1 MPLLALSPETLEG
14 VAMCGIVGLFL
25 KDKALEP
32 RLGDLLSDMLITM
45 TDRGPD
51 SAGIA
56 IYAGVDGKTAKV
68 TIQSADPE
76 SDFTGLAEDLTKAG
90 IDSEI
95 ELKSTH
101 AVISIAA
108 SKLPEIRAALAEIRP
123 NVRIMGSGESVEIF
137 KEVGLPKDVVQR
149 FGVRAMGGTHGIG
162 HTRMATESAVTT
174 LGAHPFSTG
183 ADQCLVHNGSLSNHN
198 NLRRELIRE
207 GMAFET
213 QNDSEVAAAYLTAEM
228 AKGKDLGQ
236 ALTGALDDLDG
247 FFTFVVG
254 TKTGFGVVRDP
265 IACKPAV
272 MAETDK
278 YVAFGS
284 EYRALV
290 NLPGIETARVWEP
303 EPATVYFWDHEK
315 AA

>member
-1 MPLLALSPETLEG
+1 
-14 VAMCGIVGLFL
+14 MCGIVGLFL

-56 IYAGVDGKTAKV
+56 IYGGVDGKKAKV
-68 TIQSADPE
+68 TIQSSAPENDFSDLAD
-76 SDFTGLAEDLTKAG
+76 DLAKAG
-90 IDSEI
+90 MDTDVAV
-95 ELKSTH
+95 KSTH
-101 AVISIAA
+101 AVISIDAGRL
-108 SKLPEIRAALAEIRP
+108 SEIRDILRDIRP
-123 NVRIMGSGESVEIF
+123 NVRIMGAGESVEIF

-207 GMAFET
+207 GMSFET

-228 AKGKDLGQ
+228 AKGKDLGE

-272 MAETDK
+272 MAETDQ

>member
-1 MPLLALSPETLEG
+1 
-14 VAMCGIVGLFL
+14 MCGIVGLFL
-25 KDKALEP
+25 KDKSLEP
-32 RLGDLLSDMLITM
+32 QLGNLLSDMLITM

-56 IYAGVDGKTAKV
+56 IYGGSAEGRAKI
-68 TIQSADPE
+68 TIQSANP
-76 SDFTGLAEDLTKAG
+76 SADFDGLAGDLEKAG
-90 IDSEI
+90 IKADVSI
-95 ELKSTH
+95 KSTH
-101 AVISIAA
+101 AVIELDA
-108 SKLPEIRAALAEIRP
+108 SKLGNVRKALEEIRP
-123 NVRIMGSGESVEIF
+123 AVRLMGSGESVEIY
-137 KEVGLPKDVVQR
+137 KEIGLPKDVVAR
-149 FGVRAMGGTHGIG
+149 FGVRAMSGTHGIG

-198 NLRRELIRE
+198 NLRRELVRE
-207 GMAFET
+207 GMTFET

-254 TKTGFGVVRDP
+254 TKSGFGVVRDP

-272 MAETDK
+272 MAETDQ

-290 NLPGIETARVWEP
+290 NLPGIENARVWEP
-303 EPATVYFWDHEK
+303 EPATVYFWDHDK

>member
-1 MPLLALSPETLEG
+1 
-14 VAMCGIVGLFL
+14 MCGIVGLFL
-25 KDKALEP
+25 KDKSLEP
-32 RLGDLLSDMLITM
+32 ELGNLLSDMLITM

-56 IYAGVDGKTAKV
+56 IYGAPSRGRAKITV
-68 TIQSADPE
+68 QSADPA
-76 SDFTGLAEDLTKAG
+76 DFAALAAQLKDATGHEVAVTV
-90 IDSEI
+90 
-95 ELKSTH
+95 KSTH
-101 AVISIAA
+101 AVIDLDSAALDETRAAIAA
-108 SKLPEIRAALAEIRP
+108 INPRIR
-123 NVRIMGSGESVEIF
+123 VMGAGDSVEIY
-137 KEVGLPKDVVQR
+137 KETGLPKDVVSR
-149 FGVRAMGGTHGIG
+149 FDIRAMGGTHGIG

-198 NLRRELIRE
+198 NLRRELKRE

-213 QNDSEVAAAYLTAEM
+213 ENDSEVAAAYLTAEM
-228 AKGKDLGQ
+228 AKGKDLGE

-254 TKTGFGVVRDP
+254 TKSGFGVVRDP

-272 MAETDK
+272 MAETDR

-303 EPATVYFWDHEK
+303 EPATVYFWDHDK

>member
-1 MPLLALSPETLEG
+1 
-14 VAMCGIVGLFL
+14 MCGIVGLFL
-25 KDKALEP
+25 KDKSLEP
-32 RLGDLLSDMLITM
+32 QLGNLLSDMLITM

-56 IYAGVDGKTAKV
+56 IYGRSTEGKAKI
-68 TIQSADPE
+68 TIQSANPGV
-76 SDFTGLAEDLTKAG
+76 DFEGLAGDLERAG
-90 IDSEI
+90 IRAEVSI
-95 ELKSTH
+95 KSTH
-101 AVISIAA
+101 AVIELDA
-108 SKLPEIRAALAEIRP
+108 SKLGTVRKALEEIRP
-123 NVRIMGSGESVEIF
+123 TVRLMGSGESVEIY
-137 KEVGLPKDVVQR
+137 KEIGLPKDVVKR
-149 FGVRAMGGTHGIG
+149 FDVRAMSGSHGIG

-198 NLRRELIRE
+198 NLRRELVRE
-207 GMAFET
+207 GMTFET

-254 TKTGFGVVRDP
+254 TKSGFGVVRDP

-272 MAETDK
+272 MAETDQ

-290 NLPGIETARVWEP
+290 NLPGIENARVWEP
-303 EPATVYFWDHEK
+303 EPATVYFWDHDK